1 MVGAGLKP
9 ALSCTTRIKSQITT
23 RHFKDFGLLGCVDI
37 YIILSICQQLHCLRN
52 NGQGYMSSFK
62 VRLTCTLGRKPNVDG
77 SLMLYCG
84 LLGLVRNGGCSQSN
98 MAIGTASTNA
108 SPDGVNAEYGSVC
121 TSISSMTPTWNTS
134 SSTARSCGPI
144 LPLRG
149 RQKKRRTSIA
159 SPRSQ
164 PRWVQHKGPCRC
176 RRTRQ
181 PVEIQVDRRA
191 GARCHSG

>member
-1 MVGAGLKP
+1 MRPWQLTCREWWMLGGLG
-9 ALSCTTRIKSQITT
+9 S
-23 RHFKDFGLLGCVDI
+23 VDI